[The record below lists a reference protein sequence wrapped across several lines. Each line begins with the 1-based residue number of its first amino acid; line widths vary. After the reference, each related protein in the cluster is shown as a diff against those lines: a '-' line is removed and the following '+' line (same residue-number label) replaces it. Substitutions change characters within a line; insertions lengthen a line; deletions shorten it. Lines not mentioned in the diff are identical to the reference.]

1 MAWVSTCVR
10 SQGAGERSCSRDL
23 VSALVNL
30 DMFLFHY
37 VSIEGEAPPP
47 PWDSNTVS
55 LETNYNLV

>member
-23 VSALVNL
+23 VCALVNL

-47 PWDSNTVS
+47 MGQQHS
-55 LETNYNLV
+55 LIRNKL